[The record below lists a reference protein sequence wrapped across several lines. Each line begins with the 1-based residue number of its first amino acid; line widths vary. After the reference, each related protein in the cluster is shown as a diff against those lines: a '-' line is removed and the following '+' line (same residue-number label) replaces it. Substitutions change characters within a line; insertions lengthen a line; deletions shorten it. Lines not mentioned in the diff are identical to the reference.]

1 MEIIRGLHNIRP
13 EHRGTVLTIGN
24 FDGVHHGHKMLLAHL
39 AAKGL
44 ELNAKSMLITFEPQ
58 PREFFAGAS
67 VPARLTRFREKMTLL
82 MGTELDQV
90 LLLPF
95 NEATSNLSADT
106 VVEKLLVQSL
116 DVRYLVVGDDFRFGQ
131 GAGGD
136 YTMLKEAGDQHG
148 FGVSHMGTLSYEH
161 DRVSSSRVRE
171 VLAQGDFPQAEQ
183 LMGHPYFIM
192 GNVVYGRQL
201 GRQLGV
207 PTANIRLQR
216 YKAALEGVYAVSIT
230 GVGAGAGKLAADNT
244 EFYTGIANIGVRP
257 TVDGKEPLL
266 EVHIFDYNGH
276 LYGQLL
282 TVTFHHK
289 LRDEQTFD
297 GLEAL
302 KTQINSDIGTAKQ
315 WFVDQPAD
323 QRLPFFAPNTN
334 RQTQV
339 HTKTKEPDA

>member
-1 MEIIRGLHNIRP
+1 MEIIRGLHNIRD

-44 ELNAKSMLITFEPQ
+44 ELNVKSMLITFEPQ

-95 NEATSNLSADT
+95 NQATANLSADT
-106 VVEKLLVQSL
+106 VVENLLVERL

-136 YTMLKEAGDQHG
+136 YTMLKEAGDRHG
-148 FGVSHMGTLSYEH
+148 FGVSHMGTLRYEH

-171 VLAQGDFPQAEQ
+171 VLASGDFLQAEQ
-183 LMGHPYFIM
+183 LLGHPYFIM

-216 YKAALEGVYAVSIT
+216 YKAALEGVYAVSVT
-230 GVGAGAGKLAADNT
+230 GANPRQSSANPT
-244 EFYTGIANIGVRP
+244 FYTGIANIGVRP

-266 EVHIFDYNGH
+266 EVHLFDYDGN

-297 GLEAL
+297 GLDAL
-302 KTQINSDIGTAKQ
+302 KAQIELDISTAKQ
-315 WFVDQPAD
+315 WFVDQAPAE
-323 QRLPFFAPNTN
+323 RMPYFPPSALLE
-334 RQTQV
+334 QTDV
-339 HTKTKEPDA
+339 